1 MIIRSHYTPI
11 TQLPLHKFADG
22 ARNSLIYMETASPKR
37 KNRRFGVELGSTVS
51 LQWPASAAAECG
63 AWLREWLR

>member
-11 TQLPLHKFADG
+11 TPLPLHKFADG

-37 KNRRFGVELGSTVS
+37 KNRRFGVELGGLTH
-51 LQWPASAAAECG
+51 
-63 AWLREWLR
+63 